1 MTITLY
7 HVPRTI
13 SSPIVQLLLEL
24 NLVNNP
30 VVVQEMQFAD
40 LKSPSHL
47 SINPLGTSPALHDSE
62 LGVTMWESGA
72 IIDYLLE
79 LYDTENRLHP
89 PPPSPSTRSIT
100 GTTSHSTTPSDQ
112 PDLEEQILARAKY
125 LQLKQFVIATVYPFV
140 ASWYIHS
147 LKAPAEQDAD
157 YMESAKAKWRTVL
170 APVLVAWLGEGPY
183 FLGPHIS
190 AVSFLIAKPLT
201 NIHALGLLPEFPS
214 LEAFWNLVANRP
226 SYRPAYYGLAAT
238 AETTGSPPK
247 QSVAVTPTSASATTT
262 TTKTT
267 TAVSLP
273 LKRFTWRLRRPMVAP
288 TNEMPR
294 PIVVVSKEQ
303 DQPKDHII
311 IGVASK
317 EQDQPKDRSVVSV
330 VSKEEDQPKDR
341 GINSAVSKEDDQPKE
356 RSIISVMDFI

>member
-13 SSPIVQLLLEL
+13 SSPIVQILLEL
-24 NLVNNP
+24 DLVNNP

-62 LGVTMWESGA
+62 LGVIMWESGA

-89 PPPSPSTRSIT
+89 PPPPQSA
-100 GTTSHSTTPSDQ
+100 TSSRAAATQSDQ
-112 PDLEEQILARAKY
+112 SSDMDEQILARAKY
-125 LQLKQFVIATVYPFV
+125 SQLKQFVIATVYPFV
-140 ASWYIHS
+140 AAWYIHS
-147 LKAPAEQDAD
+147 LKPLADQDAD
-157 YMESAKAKWRTVL
+157 YMESARAKWRTVL
-170 APVLVAWLGEGPY
+170 APVLVSWLGEGPY

-214 LEAFWNLVANRP
+214 LEAFWQRVANRP
-226 SYRPAYYGLAAT
+226 SYRPAYYGLAAASTT
-238 AETTGSPPK
+238 AESTSSSLSDTATGSPPK
-247 QSVAVTPTSASATTT
+247 PSLAVTPPPSPSTTT

-267 TAVSLP
+267 STLP
-273 LKRFTWRLRRPMVAP
+273 LKRFIWRLRRPMVAAP
-288 TNEMPR
+288 TVEKPQPIVATSEKQDEPVDEKPQPIVVESKEQDQPISTPNTDEVPQ

-303 DQPKDHII
+303 GQPKD
-311 IGVASK
+311 
-317 EQDQPKDRSVVSV
+317 
-330 VSKEEDQPKDR
+330 
-341 GINSAVSKEDDQPKE
+341 
-356 RSIISVMDFI
+356 RSIISVMDF